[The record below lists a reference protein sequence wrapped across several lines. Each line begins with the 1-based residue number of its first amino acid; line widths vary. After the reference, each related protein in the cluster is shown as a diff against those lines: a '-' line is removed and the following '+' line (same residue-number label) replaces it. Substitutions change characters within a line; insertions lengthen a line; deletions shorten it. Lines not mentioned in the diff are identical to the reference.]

1 MTHFNLF
8 FKSLYNSIYI
18 RIFIGF
24 ISWFI
29 NVKILKKLKHISTDK
44 SVSGTI
50 THNISVLRKFPLT
63 DFTMQRMERLLCSVK
78 AIETVSE
85 ESEILMIGPRTESDI
100 FKLFGLFP
108 KSKITGVD
116 LISYS
121 KHIQLGD
128 AHELEFNDNKFDVTI
143 SGWVI
148 SYTKTPMEM
157 ISEMIRVTKSEGII
171 SIGFEHIDD
180 LSNEYV
186 KTMKDKHVNIHERYL
201 NCLEDIKTILK
212 ELNMKFKSIFEYDA
226 LLKNKSVEEKYRL
239 TKSHSSQVLFTFQ
252 ILKD

>member
-29 NVKILKKLKHISTDK
+29 NVKILKKLKYISSDE

-78 AIETVSE
+78 AIETVIE

-148 SYTKTPMEM
+148 SYTKTPMKM
-157 ISEMIRVTKSEGII
+157 ISEMVIKEAIKKS
-171 SIGFEHIDD
+171 
-180 LSNEYV
+180 
-186 KTMKDKHVNIHERYL
+186 KYL
-201 NCLEDIKTILK
+201 NTNNNPKFESK
-212 ELNMKFKSIFEYDA
+212 LNPKSIFFV
-226 LLKNKSVEEKYRL
+226 LSPLSL
-239 TKSHSSQVLFTFQ
+239 TNS
-252 ILKD
+252 ILIR